1 MFKNSTLYT
10 RLNALNIPCRET
22 VSMADYTTMQVG
34 GPAAVVAFVRSAE
47 ELITA
52 IKEAKNIG
60 VRYTV
65 IGNGSNTIFSD
76 RGFDGL
82 VIVTTEMKKYSIE
95 GDIIKADCGASIT
108 RLAVEAQKA
117 GLTGLEFAY
126 GIPGTLGGGVFM
138 NAGAYGGSLSDVIVS
153 SICLDTKNDTI
164 RKIDLAE
171 HEFTYRHS
179 IYTKNPHLVILA
191 AMLKLT
197 PGNKDT
203 IATTMNEHARSRK
216 EKQPLNFPSAG
227 SIFKRPV
234 GYYAGELIENCGLK
248 GYRIGGAEVSE
259 KHAGFIVN
267 RGGATADDVM
277 RLIRHV
283 QDEVNRS
290 YSVRLE
296 CEIKYIDSL

>member
-1 MFKNSTLYT
+1 MLFT

-22 VSMADYTTMQVG
+22 VPMANYTTMQVG

-52 IKEAKNIG
+52 IKEAKNNGI
-60 VRYTV
+60 RYTV

-82 VIVTTEMKKYSIE
+82 VIITTDMKKY
-95 GDIIKADCGASIT
+95 DIQGETIKADCGASIT
-108 RLAVEAQKA
+108 RLAVEAQKT

-126 GIPGTLGGGVFM
+126 GIPGSLGGGVFM
-138 NAGAYGGSLSDVIVS
+138 NAGAYGGSLSDVVVS
-153 SICLDTKNDTI
+153 SICLDTQNDVI
-164 RKIDLAE
+164 RKIDLDE
-171 HEFTYRHS
+171 HQFTYRHS

-191 AMLKLT
+191 AMLKLS
-197 PGNKDT
+197 PGSKEE
-203 IATTMNEHARSRK
+203 IATKMNEFARSRK

-227 SIFKRPV
+227 SVFKRPV

-267 RGGATADDVM
+267 RGNATASDVM
-277 RLIRHV
+277 HLVEHV
-283 QDEVNRS
+283 QATVNRT
-290 YSVRLE
+290 YSVNLE
-296 CEIKYIDSL
+296 CEIKYIQ

>member
-1 MFKNSTLYT
+1 MSKYSTLYT
-10 RLNALNIPCRET
+10 RLNAMNILCREA

-34 GPAAVVAFVRSAE
+34 GPAAVMALVRSAD
-47 ELITA
+47 ELITV

-60 VRYTV
+60 IRYTV
-65 IGNGSNTIFSD
+65 IGNGSNTIFAD

-95 GDIIKADCGASIT
+95 GDVIKADCGASIT

-138 NAGAYGGSLSDVIVS
+138 NAGAYGGSLSDVVVS
-153 SICLDTKNDTI
+153 SICLDTQNDTI

-179 IYTKNPHLVILA
+179 IYTKKPHWIILA
-191 AMLKLT
+191 AMLKLA
-197 PGNKDT
+197 PGNKDE
-203 IATTMNEHARSRK
+203 IATKMNEHARSRK

-267 RGGATADDVM
+267 RGNATAEDVM
-277 RLIRHV
+277 RLIEHV
-283 QDEVNRS
+283 QSEVDRV
-290 YSVRLE
+290 YSVQME
-296 CEIKYIDSL
+296 CEIKYIQ